1 MAFDMCPEFIFKEG
15 HRAEYRLIGRR
26 CELAVRSIPHG
37 DEQRL
42 DEIQVIQIPA
52 ARDDSVQGFLE
63 SLDPDQAGGAFPAG
77 NEPSNSA
84 KYLATSTM
92 HTPSSMATSA
102 PVSFSK
108 YTSAR

>member
-1 MAFDMCPEFIFKEG
+1 MVTNSDWMKSRSSRSPLPEMILS
-15 HRAEYRLIGRR
+15 RASWSL
-26 CELAVRSIPHG
+26 SIPI
-37 DEQRL
+37 R
-42 DEIQVIQIPA
+42 
-52 ARDDSVQGFLE
+52 QGVHFRQE
-63 SLDPDQAGGAFPAG
+63 MS
-77 NEPSNSA
+77 PSNSA